1 VTTPEQDPRP
11 DPPGAVDVAPV
22 SVTLAALTFRRPQ
35 DLALLLP
42 ELVAQARRQGPGW
55 DVGVLVVDND
65 PDRGAQ
71 DAVLACAAASTVPV
85 RYTHEPEPSIAAA
98 RNRALNEAG
107 TRLLVFIDD
116 DERPSPDWLSL
127 LLAEFGRSRAAAVVG
142 PVVSTFQVEPDAWIE
157 AGGFFR
163 RRRMPSGS
171 RVALAAT
178 NNLLLD
184 LDVVR
189 RHGLQFDRAY
199 ALTGG
204 EDMLFS
210 RQLDARGEQIVW
222 CDEAVVTDVV
232 PAARVTHRF
241 VTMRA
246 FSHGNSWAR
255 TSLSMADRWPGRPLV
270 RARLLGRGGSRVLA
284 GGLRVLL
291 GRVAR
296 RTDHDARGTRTMMR
310 GVGMVGGAVG
320 WRYEEYRRP

>member
-1 VTTPEQDPRP
+1 MLTPEQHRP
-11 DPPGAVDVAPV
+11 HAPASADVTPV

-42 ELVAQARRQGPGW
+42 ELLEQACRQTPGW
-55 DVGVLVVDND
+55 EVGLLVVDND
-65 PDRGAQ
+65 PDRGAH
-71 DAVLACAAASTVPV
+71 DAVLAYAADSTVPV

-98 RNRALNEAG
+98 RNRALNDAS

-116 DERPSPDWLSL
+116 DERPSSGWLSL
-127 LLAEFGRSRAAAVVG
+127 LLAEFERSRAAAVVG
-142 PVVSTFQVEPDAWIE
+142 PVVSTFEVEPDAWIE
-157 AGGFFR
+157 AGGFFK

-222 CDEAVVTDVV
+222 CDEAFVTDVV

-246 FSHGNSWAR
+246 FSHGNTWAR
-255 TSLSMADRWPGRPLV
+255 TSLDMAARWPGRSLV
-270 RARLLGRGGSRVLA
+270 RARLLGHGFSRVLA
-284 GGLRVLL
+284 GGLRALL
-291 GRVAR
+291 GRVSR
-296 RTDHDARGTRTMMR
+296 RTDHDARGTRMMMR
-310 GVGMVGGAVG
+310 GVGMIAGAVG